1 MAVPESRFIIISI
14 AALAI
19 ALTITSVVHGQNHRL
34 VNTHSWQYEYIQRL
48 QQRGH
53 LLQLNPTDLP
63 YTEGEIREALST
75 VYLPELSNRERNWY
89 NLLSERF
96 TGRPVNIDSMRVGGL
111 FEGGARHSSS
121 DRLNVIDPAGD
132 GEILLPRGKVNGY
145 MEWKNWIGQAGFTFD
160 WFYDIDPVGLDT
172 ADRLYIRSEETY
184 LGYNGDRVEFYVG
197 RFDNHWSTY
206 GRQGAFLTD
215 NPRSFDQIQ
224 FKLGSDKLS
233 FSTLVGEL
241 DNLGPDST
249 FTGRPSQPGSIL
261 RYMYMHRIDWS
272 PVPNLKLSFIEAE
285 LYFSPNAGFSIR
297 NLVPL
302 HFMFFESD
310 NLPKNVG
317 ANFVIGGSVWYQK
330 GKSTFYIQAMLDD
343 FIVENRSELRDND
356 DLIPTTYTINSS
368 VTVADVMGRFDLG
381 LEADLVG
388 ANAYRSRGFQDQ
400 WTYAQRGLATNFSDY
415 IRTKAAL
422 TFYPGWSSGLKVQ
435 PAVTFYWKGT
445 EDLRELRTSVGPDG
459 SQIPGILAG
468 TIERTVRPSL
478 NLRYQPAGMK
488 LFGEENDIRFNLW
501 LDADIGMNYVDNA
514 NNVAGATDSRFI
526 GLFRFFGEFTF

>member
-1 MAVPESRFIIISI
+1 MALPCNNLVYKIFISLGLFLL
-14 AALAI
+14 LAG
-19 ALTITSVVHGQNHRL
+19 TINGQSHRL

-48 QQRGH
+48 QERGH

-63 YTEGEIREALST
+63 YTEGEIREALRS
-75 VYLPELSNRERNWY
+75 VSLQDLGDREREWY

-96 TGRPVNIDSMRVGGL
+96 EARPVNIDSMRVGGL
-111 FEGGARHSSS
+111 FEGGARRSSS
-121 DRLNVIDPAGD
+121 DRLNVIDPSGD
-132 GEILLPRGKVNGY
+132 GEIILPRGKLNGY
-145 MEWKNWIGQAGFTFD
+145 MEWKNWIGQAGVTFD
-160 WFYDIDPVGLDT
+160 WFYDIDPDGLDT

-184 LGYNGDRVEFYVG
+184 LGYNGERVEFYVG

-224 FKLGSDKLS
+224 FKLGSEKLS

-241 DNLGPDST
+241 DNLRSDST
-249 FTGRPSQPGSIL
+249 FTGQPSQTGSIL
-261 RYMYMHRIDWS
+261 RYIYMHRLDWS
-272 PVPNLKLSFIEAE
+272 PFPNLKLSFIEAE
-285 LYFSPNAGFSIR
+285 LYYSPNAGFSIR

-317 ANFVIGGSVWYQK
+317 ANFILGGSVWYQS

-343 FIVENRSELRDND
+343 LIVENRSELREND
-356 DLIPTTYTINSS
+356 ELIPTTYTINSS
-368 VTVADVMGRFDLG
+368 LKVADIADRFDMG

-388 ANAYRSRGFQDQ
+388 ANAYRSRRFQDQ

-415 IRTKAAL
+415 VRTKAYL
-422 TFYPGWSSGLKVQ
+422 TFYPEWSSGLKIE

-488 LFGEENDIRFNLW
+488 LFGEENDVRFNMW
-501 LDADIGMNYVDNA
+501 LDADIGVNYVENA
-514 NNVAGATDSRFI
+514 NNIEGDTTSPFI
-526 GLFRFFGEFTF
+526 GLLRFFGQVTF